1 MSRENRICALCREFH
16 TAGHPAE
23 AAQGMGACTG
33 YETPMTVF
41 VPWNGKFCVMFG
53 RAADPQGH
61 RMAFVMKRMDKQ
73 QQGEQG

>member
-33 YETPMTVF
+33 YETPLTVF
-41 VPWNGKFCVMFG
+41 VPWNGQFCVMFG
-53 RAADPQGH
+53 PAKDQGP
-61 RMAFVMKRMDKQ
+61 RLRFVERQIQRQ
-73 QQGEQG
+73 QEEK